1 MTNPYDQGRF
11 APVPGQVKAVR
22 ILLFVVAGLTVLT
35 LIGFLLSGQVSAESA
50 GLVIWASLP
59 GVIGLVV
66 ALRLARGGRVR
77 FWVVVVV
84 AALLVL
90 GGLGALGR
98 GDPRGITN
106 LILPGVILFLVTRRP
121 AREFFLS

>member
-11 APVPGQVKAVR
+11 DPMPGQVKAVR

-35 LIGFLLSGQVSAESA
+35 LIGFLSSGQVTAEST
-50 GLVIWASLP
+50 GLVIWATLP
-59 GVIGLVV
+59 GVIGVVV
-66 ALRLARGGRVR
+66 APRLARGGRVR
-77 FWVVVVV
+77 FWVVLLV
-84 AALLVL
+84 AALLIL

-106 LILPGVILFLVTRRP
+106 LVLPGVILFLVTRRP
-121 AREFFLS
+121 ARDFFLR